1 VRESVSRICIVVLS
15 ILLASCGGDAGG
27 NTSLVTST
35 LKPYR
40 PTSSPTVQPSVTAL
54 ASQAPLGPTP
64 TPLIHVVKS
73 NETLISIAILYGV
86 DLEDLLL
93 ANPGI
98 DPQFLS
104 IGMEL
109 IIPGEGGQPVDMLL
123 PTPTPVP
130 LVLSPVRCYPTSSKA
145 LWCLL
150 EITNTSSEDVEGLAG
165 SIILMDEAGEVLG
178 QNAAYGPLNRLQVDQ
193 RMPLASFF
201 PVSPE
206 GMQTAVAAILS
217 AVPVNDADSRYQEV
231 EVHIQSQ
238 TTSPDG
244 LSIRVHGQLE
254 TTAGDEETEVR
265 LRLLL
270 IGLDENSDV
279 IGFRIWEPTST
290 IWLGETTD
298 FDCTMF
304 SFGPRIDDFDVMA
317 EALIIS

>member
-1 VRESVSRICIVVLS
+1 MT
-15 ILLASCGGDAGG
+15 LASCAGHAGG
-27 NTSLVTST
+27 NTPSVTST
-35 LKPYR
+35 LRPYR
-40 PTSSPTVQPSVTAL
+40 PTSSPTTESRVTAI

-64 TPLIHVVKS
+64 TPLVHVVQS
-73 NETLISIAILYGV
+73 GQTLISIAILYGI

-104 IGMEL
+104 VGMEL
-109 IIPGEGGQPVDMLL
+109 IIPGEGGQPVDALL

-130 LVLSPVRCYPTSSKA
+130 LVLSLVRCYPTTSGG

-150 EITNTSSEDVEGLAG
+150 DVSNDTPNDVEGLVG
-165 SIILMDEAGEVLG
+165 LINLLDDGGQVLD

-206 GMQTAVAAILS
+206 GIHTVTASLLS
-217 AVPVNDADSRYQEV
+217 AVPVNDADARYKEV
-231 EVHIQSQ
+231 DVRIQSH
-238 TTSPDG
+238 TPSPDG
-244 LSIRVHGQLE
+244 LSMRVLGDLE
-254 TTAGDEETEVR
+254 TTGGNEDVEIR

-270 IGLDENSDV
+270 IGLDVDGDM

-290 IWLGETTD
+290 IRLGETAN
-298 FDCTMF
+298 FDCTVF
-304 SFGPRIDDFDVMA
+304 SFGPMIDDFEVMA
-317 EALIIS
+317 EALIVP